1 MLAPI
6 LSRATKPG
14 GLIALSGILEEQ
26 AEAVMKAYR
35 QWFDMKVVND
45 HEGWVLLAGTRK

>member
-1 MLAPI
+1 
-6 LSRATKPG
+6 
-14 GLIALSGILEEQ
+14 
-26 AEAVMKAYR
+26 MKAYR